1 MKREVPRDEFV
12 RKRQERQKK
21 IRKRRIKAFFILFIL
36 TALCVGA
43 VLCLT
48 VFFPIE
54 KVVIKGSKIYS
65 VEEIF
70 ENSNIES
77 GDNLFLVSRN
87 KTEERLKS
95 KLPYIDS
102 VTFKRELPETLNIT
116 VKDATEFAVYEVK
129 EQYYTVSESGWVM
142 KKSGEKPENLICIK
156 GNEINCKVGSQ
167 IVYNDSSQKELIETI
182 SQSLKDAKI
191 NADLIDTTGK
201 INITLGVEGRFTV
214 NLGNSNFIEEKI
226 KHLAGM
232 IKEMPEENKGK
243 IDLSMWTNDN
253 SRGSF
258 RPENG

>member
-1 MKREVPRDEFV
+1 MKREVPRDEFI

-21 IRKRRIKAFFILFIL
+21 IRKRRIRAFFIIFMLV
-36 TALCVGA
+36 ALCVGG

-48 VFFPIE
+48 IFFPIE
-54 KVVIKGSKIYS
+54 KVIIKGSKIYS

-77 GDNLFLVSRN
+77 GDNLFLVSRS
-87 KTEERLKS
+87 KTEQSLKS
-95 KLPYIDS
+95 KLPYIES
-102 VTFKRELPETLNIT
+102 VSFKRELPGTLKIT

-142 KKSGEKPENLICIK
+142 KKSSEKPENLICIK
-156 GNEINCKVGSQ
+156 GNEIVCKVGSQ
-167 IVYNDSSQKELIETI
+167 IVYEDPTQKELIETI

>member
-1 MKREVPRDEFV
+1 MKREVPRDEFI

-21 IRKRRIKAFFILFIL
+21 IRKRRIRAFFIMFMIL
-36 TALCVGA
+36 TLCVGA

-70 ENSNIES
+70 ENSNIEN
-77 GDNLFLVSRN
+77 GDNLFTVNRS
-87 KTEERLKS
+87 KTEQSLKS
-95 KLPYIDS
+95 KLPYIES
-102 VTFKRELPETLNIT
+102 IAFKRELPGTLNIT

-142 KKSGEKPENLICIK
+142 KKSSEKPENLICIK
-156 GNEINCKVGSQ
+156 GNEIVCKVGSQ
-167 IVYNDSSQKELIETI
+167 IVYEDPTQKELIETI

>member
-1 MKREVPRDEFV
+1 MKREVPRDEFI

-21 IRKRRIKAFFILFIL
+21 IRKRRIRAFFIMFMIL
-36 TALCVGA
+36 TLCVGA

-65 VEEIF
+65 VDEIF
-70 ENSNIES
+70 ENSKIES
-77 GDNLFLVSRN
+77 GANLFLVSRS
-87 KTEERLKS
+87 KTEQSLKS
-95 KLPYIDS
+95 KLPYIES
-102 VTFKRELPETLNIT
+102 IAFKRELPGTLNIT

-142 KKSGEKPENLICIK
+142 KKSSEKPENLICIK
-156 GNEINCKVGSQ
+156 GNEIVCKVGSQ
-167 IVYNDSSQKELIETI
+167 IVYEDPTQKELIETI

-253 SRGSF
+253 SKGSF

>member
-1 MKREVPRDEFV
+1 MKREVPRDEFI

-21 IRKRRIKAFFILFIL
+21 IRKRRIRAFFIMFMIL
-36 TALCVGA
+36 TLCVGA

-70 ENSNIES
+70 ENSNIEN
-77 GDNLFLVSRN
+77 GDNLFTVNRS

-102 VTFKRELPETLNIT
+102 VTFKRELPGTLNIT

-142 KKSGEKPENLICIK
+142 KKSSEKPEKLTCIK

-167 IVYNDSSQKELIETI
+167 IVYEDPTQKELIETI

-191 NADLIDTTGK
+191 SADLIDTTGK
-201 INITLGVEGRFTV
+201 INITLGVEDRFMV
-214 NLGNSNFIEEKI
+214 DLGNSSFLEEKI

-232 IKEMPEENKGK
+232 LFEMPEENKGK

>member
-1 MKREVPRDEFV
+1 MKREVPRDEFI

-21 IRKRRIKAFFILFIL
+21 IRKRRIRAFFIIFMLV
-36 TALCVGA
+36 ALCVGA

-54 KVVIKGSKIYS
+54 KVVIEGSKLYS

-70 ENSNIES
+70 ENSNIEN

-87 KTEERLKS
+87 KTEQSLKS
-95 KLPYIDS
+95 KLPYIES
-102 VTFKRELPETLNIT
+102 VVFKRELPGTLKIT

-142 KKSGEKPENLICIK
+142 KKSSEKPEKLICIK
-156 GNEINCKVGSQ
+156 GNKIVCKVGAQ
-167 IVYNDSSQKELIETI
+167 IVYEDLTQKELIETI

-191 NADLIDTTGK
+191 NVDLIDTTEK

-226 KHLAGM
+226 RHLAGM

>member
-1 MKREVPRDEFV
+1 MKREVPRDEFI

-21 IRKRRIKAFFILFIL
+21 IRKRRIRAFFIIFMIL
-36 TALCVGA
+36 ALCVGA

-70 ENSNIES
+70 ENSNIEN
-77 GDNLFLVSRN
+77 GDNLFTVNRS

-102 VTFKRELPETLNIT
+102 VTFKRELPGTLNIT

-129 EQYYTVSESGWVM
+129 EQYYTVSKSGWVM
-142 KKSGEKPENLICIK
+142 KKSSEKPENLICIK
-156 GNEINCKVGSQ
+156 GNKIVCKVGAQ
-167 IVYNDSSQKELIETI
+167 IVYEDTTQEELIGTI
-182 SQSLKDAKI
+182 LKSLENSKI
-191 NADLIDTTGK
+191 NADFIDTTGK
-201 INITLGVEGRFTV
+201 INITLRVEGRFTV
-214 NLGNSNFIEEKI
+214 DLGNNIFLEEKI

>member
-1 MKREVPRDEFV
+1 MKREVPRDEFI

-21 IRKRRIKAFFILFIL
+21 IRKRRIRAFFIMFMIL
-36 TALCVGA
+36 TLCVGA

-65 VEEIF
+65 VDEIF
-70 ENSNIES
+70 ENSKIES
-77 GDNLFLVSRN
+77 GANLFLVSRS
-87 KTEERLKS
+87 KTEQSLKS
-95 KLPYIDS
+95 KLPYIES
-102 VTFKRELPETLNIT
+102 IAFKRELPGTLNIT

-142 KKSGEKPENLICIK
+142 KKSSEKPENLICIK
-156 GNEINCKVGSQ
+156 GNEIVCKVGSQ
-167 IVYNDSSQKELIETI
+167 IVYEDPTQKELIETI

>member
-1 MKREVPRDEFV
+1 MKREVPRDEFI

-21 IRKRRIKAFFILFIL
+21 IRKRRIRAFFIMFMIL
-36 TALCVGA
+36 TLCVGA

-70 ENSNIES
+70 ENSNIEN
-77 GDNLFLVSRN
+77 GDNLFTVNRS

-102 VTFKRELPETLNIT
+102 VTFKRELPGTLNIT

-142 KKSGEKPENLICIK
+142 KKSSEKPENLICIK
-156 GNEINCKVGSQ
+156 GNEIVCKVGSQ
-167 IVYNDSSQKELIETI
+167 IVYEDPTQKELIETI

>member
-1 MKREVPRDEFV
+1 MKREVPRDEFI

-21 IRKRRIKAFFILFIL
+21 IRKRRIRAFFILFIL

-65 VEEIF
+65 VDEIF
-70 ENSNIES
+70 KNSDIES
-77 GDNLFLVSRN
+77 GDNLFVVSRS
-87 KTEERLKS
+87 KTEQNLKS
-95 KLPYIDS
+95 KLPYIES
-102 VTFKRELPETLNIT
+102 ITFKRELPGTLNIT

-129 EQYYTVSESGWVM
+129 EQYYTVSRSGWVM
-142 KKSGEKPENLICIK
+142 KKSRDKPENLICIK
-156 GNEINCKVGSQ
+156 GNKIACKVGSQ
-167 IVYNDSSQKELIETI
+167 IVYEDSTQKELIEKI
-182 SQSLKDAKI
+182 SKALKDEKI
-191 NADLIDTTGK
+191 NTELIDTTGK
-201 INITLGVEGRFTV
+201 INITLKVEGRFTV
-214 NLGNSNFIEEKI
+214 DLGNNSFMEEKI

-232 IKEMPEENKGK
+232 IKEMPEDNKGK

>member
-1 MKREVPRDEFV
+1 MKREVPRDEFI

-21 IRKRRIKAFFILFIL
+21 IRKRRIRAFFIMFMIL
-36 TALCVGA
+36 TLCVGA

-65 VEEIF
+65 VDEIF
-70 ENSNIES
+70 ENSKIES
-77 GDNLFLVSRN
+77 GDNLFLVSRS

-102 VTFKRELPETLNIT
+102 VTFKRELPGTLNIT

-129 EQYYTVSESGWVM
+129 EQYYTVSRSGWVM
-142 KKSGEKPENLICIK
+142 KKSGEKPEKLTCIK
-156 GNEINCKVGSQ
+156 GNEIVCKVGSQ
-167 IVYNDSSQKELIETI
+167 IVYEDPTQKELIDTI
-182 SQSLKDAKI
+182 WNSLKDAKI
-191 NADLIDTTGK
+191 DADLIDTTGK
-201 INITLGVEGRFTV
+201 INITLRVEGRFTV
-214 NLGNSNFIEEKI
+214 DLGNNSFLEEKI

-232 IKEMPEENKGK
+232 IKEMPAENEGK

-253 SRGSF
+253 SKGSF

>member
-1 MKREVPRDEFV
+1 MKREVPRDEFI

-21 IRKRRIKAFFILFIL
+21 IRKRRIRAFFIMFMIL
-36 TALCVGA
+36 TLCVGA

-70 ENSNIES
+70 ENSNIEN
-77 GDNLFLVSRN
+77 GDNLFTVNRS
-87 KTEERLKS
+87 KTEESLKS

-102 VTFKRELPETLNIT
+102 VTFKRELPGTLNIT

-142 KKSGEKPENLICIK
+142 KKSSEKPENLICIK
-156 GNEINCKVGSQ
+156 GNEIVCKVGSQ
-167 IVYNDSSQKELIETI
+167 IVYEDPTQKELIETI

>member
-1 MKREVPRDEFV
+1 MKREVPRDEFI

-21 IRKRRIKAFFILFIL
+21 IRKRRIRAFFILFML
-36 TALCVGA
+36 MALCVGA

-54 KVVIKGSKIYS
+54 KVVIKGSKMYS
-65 VEEIF
+65 VDEIF
-70 ENSNIES
+70 ENSKIES
-77 GDNLFLVSRN
+77 GDNLFLVSRS
-87 KTEERLKS
+87 KTEQNLKS
-95 KLPYIDS
+95 KLPYIES
-102 VTFKRELPETLNIT
+102 ITFKRELPGTLNIT

-129 EQYYTVSESGWVM
+129 EQYYTVSRSGWVM
-142 KKSGEKPENLICIK
+142 KKSSEKPENLTCIK
-156 GNEINCKVGSQ
+156 GNEIVCKVGSQ
-167 IVYNDSSQKELIETI
+167 IVYEDPAQKELIETI
-182 SQSLKDAKI
+182 WESLKDAKI
-191 NADLIDTTGK
+191 SADLIDTTGK

-214 NLGNSNFIEEKI
+214 DLGNSSFIEEKI

-232 IKEMPEENKGK
+232 IKEMPEDNKGK

>member
-1 MKREVPRDEFV
+1 MKREVPRDEFI

-21 IRKRRIKAFFILFIL
+21 IRKRRIRAFFIMFMIL
-36 TALCVGA
+36 TLCVGA

-70 ENSNIES
+70 ENSNIEN
-77 GDNLFLVSRN
+77 GDNLFTVNRS

-102 VTFKRELPETLNIT
+102 VTFKRELPGTLNIT

-142 KKSGEKPENLICIK
+142 KKSSEKPENLICIK
-156 GNEINCKVGSQ
+156 GNKIVCKVGAQ
-167 IVYNDSSQKELIETI
+167 IVYEDTTQKELIETI
-182 SQSLKDAKI
+182 LKSLKNSKI
-191 NADLIDTTGK
+191 NADFIDTTGK
-201 INITLGVEGRFTV
+201 INITLRVEGRFTV
-214 NLGNSNFIEEKI
+214 DLGNNIFLEEKI

>member
-1 MKREVPRDEFV
+1 MKREVPRDEFI

-21 IRKRRIKAFFILFIL
+21 IRKRRIRAFFIMFMIL
-36 TALCVGA
+36 TLCVGA

-65 VEEIF
+65 VDEIF
-70 ENSNIES
+70 ENSKIES
-77 GDNLFLVSRN
+77 GANLFLVSRS
-87 KTEERLKS
+87 KTEQSLKS
-95 KLPYIDS
+95 KLPYIES
-102 VTFKRELPETLNIT
+102 IAFKRELPGTLNIT

-142 KKSGEKPENLICIK
+142 KKSSEKPENLICIK
-156 GNEINCKVGSQ
+156 GNEIVCKVGSQ
-167 IVYNDSSQKELIETI
+167 IVYEDPTQKELIETI

-201 INITLGVEGRFTV
+201 INITLGGEGRFTV